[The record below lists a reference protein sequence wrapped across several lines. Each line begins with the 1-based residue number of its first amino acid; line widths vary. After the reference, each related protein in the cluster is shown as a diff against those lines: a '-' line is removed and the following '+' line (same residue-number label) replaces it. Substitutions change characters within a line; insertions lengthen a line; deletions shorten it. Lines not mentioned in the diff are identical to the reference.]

1 MQNWSSL
8 LEFPPEKIEIMRG
21 VIAEKRSVRELEGFF
36 VNQILRE
43 DIFNILDAC
52 CTVIYCP
59 LPDEDNDGFHVSY
72 PVDYAG
78 CDSSEGRAH
87 FVFLNTA
94 KPLEKQVFAA
104 GHELGH
110 IWNVADSVWDKTFS
124 EITPRTKENEEA
136 AMNRFSAELLM
147 PEKQFMESAAGQ
159 LKNYREN
166 GKLKV
171 VDAFRMI
178 SSLMN
183 EFCVPAQAV
192 ILRLYETKC
201 LSPEVCEQL
210 LHTGPRTVKDL
221 TPEAYQDLFV
231 KMLNLCIQEGGYT
244 RLRRPTMKRG
254 IKGFPKIL
262 DEAAKKGVI
271 PFDKIRQLRELL
283 EIPDIQEDDA
293 SMELEP
299 EI

>member
-1 MQNWSSL
+1 M
-8 LEFPPEKIEIMRG
+8 LEFPPEKIEIMRN
-21 VIAEKRSVRELEGFF
+21 VIVEKRSTKELEGFF

-52 CTVIYCP
+52 CTVIYRP
-59 LPDEDNDGFHVSY
+59 FPDEDNDGFHVSY

-78 CDSSEGRAH
+78 YDSSGGYAH
-87 FVFLNTA
+87 FVFINTA

-110 IWNVADSVWDKTFS
+110 IWNVADSIWDHSFS
-124 EITPRTKENEEA
+124 EIKSRTKENEEA

-147 PEKQFMESAAGQ
+147 PEKQFMELAEGQ
-159 LKNYREN
+159 LKYYRKS

-178 SSLMN
+178 TSLMN

-192 ILRLYETKC
+192 ILRLYETRC
-201 LSPEVCEQL
+201 LPPEVCKQL

-221 TPEAYQDLFV
+221 TPEAYQDFFG
-231 KMLNLCIQEGGYT
+231 KMLNACIQEGGYT
-244 RLRRPTMKRG
+244 RLRHPTMKRG

-262 DEAAKKGVI
+262 DEAAQKGVL
-271 PFDKIRQLRELL
+271 PFEKIRQLRELL
-283 EIPDIQEDDA
+283 EIPDIQEDTA
-293 SMELEP
+293 SMELESEP
-299 EI
+299 E